1 MPERRG
7 CHDAV
12 GRDERP
18 RGREDDMTSAPQAPK
33 TATIH
38 PGSVIHCWDHLVITL
53 RDEAGAQT
61 GFLSLYAIAYSASLG
76 AGHVALIDVTS
87 SDRRPVRGHADRRS
101 RPRPAPAG
109 PAPGDGRR
117 PHDPYRPAATGD
129 LRQGA
134 LRPRRLRVPH
144 HFRRS
149 RRSGRAGKRRTRR
162 SGSTGRAAAS
172 AITRTSGRCSSG
184 PGAPR

>member
-1 MPERRG
+1 
-7 CHDAV
+7 
-12 GRDERP
+12 
-18 RGREDDMTSAPQAPK
+18 MTSAPQAAK

-76 AGHVALIDVTS
+76 AGHVALIDVSS
-87 SDRRPVRGHADRRS
+87 SDG
-101 RPRPAPAG
+101 G
-109 PAPGDGRR
+109 PYAATLTDDLGLGRR
-117 PHDPYRPAATGD
+117 QQDRLQAMGDDRMIAYRPAATGD
-129 LRQGA
+129 LRPRA

-149 RRSGRAGKRRTRR
+149 RDPGALGRDGRAVLGRRA
-162 SGSTGRAAAS
+162 GRWLQ
-172 AITRTSGRCSSG
+172 
-184 PGAPR
+184 